1 MRRLAVLLVMGV
13 AACQTAEP
21 PRPVTVAVAT
31 PLIERP
37 RAVSAKDASLTAAIA
52 RRLAEQ
58 GPAFRAVTV
67 EAWGGRVLLMGAVI
81 KPEQR
86 RKAEQIARAA
96 EGVVEVLNELVLAE
110 DRALDGFRSDPGR
123 EDMVRRHLG
132 LGDAAAVRVVGG
144 VAFLLGAAPADRA
157 AALKADA
164 SEVEGIKW
172 VVAHFK
178 AP

>member
-1 MRRLAVLLVMGV
+1 MRRLVVVLAVGL
-13 AACQTAEP
+13 AACRTAEP
-21 PRPVTVAVAT
+21 ARPVAAAAAT
-31 PLIERP
+31 PLVERP
-37 RAVSAKDASLTAAIA
+37 RAVSATDSSLTAAIA

-58 GPAFRAVTV
+58 GPAYRAITV

-86 RKAEQIARAA
+86 RKAEQLARAT
-96 EGVVEVLNELVLAE
+96 EGAAGVLNELVLAE
-110 DRALDGFRSDPGR
+110 DRALDAFRPDPAR
-123 EDMVRRHLG
+123 EDAVRRHLG

-144 VAFLLGAAPADRA
+144 VAFLLGAAPAGRA
-157 AALKADA
+157 AELKADA

-172 VVAHFK
+172 VVAHFQ